1 MTRRSLVSTR
11 SVTNLITNTKIQH
24 IPMNTNSA
32 SGPSNP
38 KPCTNGGDYVTEGM
52 AVQQQLAP
60 GALTPVL

>member
-1 MTRRSLVSTR
+1 
-11 SVTNLITNTKIQH
+11 
-24 IPMNTNSA
+24 MNTISA